1 MIARWMVYAVVLGIC
16 SVTAALALE
25 PLARTRGWTPR
36 WIWVTSLVASLLVPV
51 AVAMRPTSDNR
62 DGMRVPPRV
71 TAAGTLRMAAP
82 ADGRLDLDTMLLVVW
97 FTASLAMLAA
107 LGGGLSQLHRIRRRS
122 RRAVVAGEV
131 VVLTDDIGPGVTCF
145 GMPRII
151 IPAWAAA
158 LGAEETALLV
168 RHEREHLRAGD
179 PQLLVAA
186 LAAIALM
193 PWNLAVWIAA
203 RRLRS
208 ALELDCDARVLA
220 GGGEVRAYAQLLL
233 TVAGRRASPRLATML
248 TFAEPQSP
256 LERRIR
262 AMTERRR
269 LLSVGRQLS
278 LGALALAMIAIGCET
293 RRPEPLAPVSSFILK
308 DGSAKSSAVVSD
320 ATADSVRAGLA
331 LEVQDN
337 SPWPGLTGSVT
348 DPLLMVYDASGA
360 LLLSGR
366 LSDTTAG
373 GRINLNALPV
383 PTDAIERVEVIK
395 QGSLLPP
402 DAKGG
407 IIRVTLKPGEGH
419 AMRTKAPDGAT
430 VGDTTSRARTIQR
443 DTSNVERSR
452 ATPGV
457 DRQSPLVIVLDSNG
471 RQLLSRRF
479 DRANASSASGGLG
492 DIPVDP
498 DAIESMNVIT
508 DPAQLPAGAASGVI
522 RITLKPGKG
531 LTAKR

>member
-1 MIARWMVYAVVLGIC
+1 
-16 SVTAALALE
+16 
-25 PLARTRGWTPR
+25 
-36 WIWVTSLVASLLVPV
+36 
-51 AVAMRPTSDNR
+51 
-62 DGMRVPPRV
+62 
-71 TAAGTLRMAAP
+71 
-82 ADGRLDLDTMLLVVW
+82 
-97 FTASLAMLAA
+97 
-107 LGGGLSQLHRIRRRS
+107 
-122 RRAVVAGEV
+122 
-131 VVLTDDIGPGVTCF
+131 
-145 GMPRII
+145 
-151 IPAWAAA
+151 
-158 LGAEETALLV
+158 
-168 RHEREHLRAGD
+168 
-179 PQLLVAA
+179 
-186 LAAIALM
+186 
-193 PWNLAVWIAA
+193 
-203 RRLRS
+203 
-208 ALELDCDARVLA
+208 
-220 GGGEVRAYAQLLL
+220 
-233 TVAGRRASPRLATML
+233 
-248 TFAEPQSP
+248 
-256 LERRIR
+256 
-262 AMTERRR
+262 MTERRH

-452 ATPGV
+452 ETPGV

-479 DRANASSASGGLG
+479 DRANASSADGGLG

-498 DAIESMNVIT
+498 DAIESMNVIK

>member
-1 MIARWMVYAVVLGIC
+1 MDALYRTARHLLGIC

-25 PLARTRGWTPR
+25 PLARTCGWTPR
-36 WIWVTSLVASLLVPV
+36 WIWAASLVASLLVPV
-51 AVAMRPTSDNR
+51 AVAMRPSSESR
-62 DGMRVPPRV
+62 DGLRVPPGV
-71 TAAGTLRMAAP
+71 TAAGTQRMLAP
-82 ADGRLDLDTMLLVVW
+82 ADGRWNLDTMLLVVW
-97 FTASLAMLAA
+97 CTGSLAMLAA
-107 LGGGLSQLHRIRRRS
+107 LGGGLLQLHRIRRRS
-122 RRAVVAGEV
+122 RRAVVAGET

-158 LGAEETALLV
+158 LDAEETVLLL

-193 PWNLAVWIAA
+193 PWNPAVWIVA

-220 GGGEVRAYAQLLL
+220 GGGEVSTYAELLL

-248 TFAEPQSP
+248 TFAEQQSP
-256 LERRIR
+256 LERRIL

-269 LLSVGRQLS
+269 LLSVGRQFS
-278 LGALALAMIAIGCET
+278 LGALVLAMIAIGCET
-293 RRPEPLAPVSSFILK
+293 RRPEPLAPVTSFTLK
-308 DGSAKSSAVVSD
+308 DGSAKSSAVASA
-320 ATADSVRAGLA
+320 ATADSVRAALA
-331 LEVQDN
+331 LEVKVKT
-337 SPWPGLTGSVT
+337 PWLGLAGSVT

-383 PTDAIERVEVIK
+383 PVEAIERVEVIK

-407 IIRVTLKPGEGH
+407 IVRVTLKSREGLP
-419 AMRTKAPDGAT
+419 MRTKAPEGIT
-430 VGDTTSRARTIQR
+430 MGDTTSKQRSLQR
-443 DTSNVERSR
+443 DNAIVERSR
-452 ATPGV
+452 ETLGV

-479 DRANASSASGGLG
+479 ERASASSANGGLG
-492 DIPVDP
+492 DIPVAP

-508 DPAQLPAGAASGVI
+508 DPAQLPAGAESGVI

-531 LTAKR
+531 LTERR

>member
-1 MIARWMVYAVVLGIC
+1 MIATWMVYTVLLGFC
-16 SVTAALALE
+16 SVAAALALE

-36 WIWVTSLVASLLVPV
+36 WIWAASQVASLLVPV
-51 AVAMRPTSDNR
+51 AVAMRPANDRR
-62 DGMRVPPRV
+62 DGVRVLHGV
-71 TAAGTLRMAAP
+71 IAAGTQRMTTP
-82 ADGRLDLDTMLLVVW
+82 ADVRWNLDNMLLVVW
-97 FTASLAMLAA
+97 GAGSLAMLAA
-107 LGGGLSQLHRIRRRS
+107 LGGGLLQLHRIRRRS
-122 RRAVVAGEV
+122 HRAVVDGEV

-151 IPAWAAA
+151 IPVWVAA

-193 PWNLAVWIAA
+193 PWNPAVWIAA
-203 RRLRS
+203 RRLRW

-220 GGGEVRAYAQLLL
+220 GGGEVHAYAELLL

-262 AMTERRR
+262 AMTERRHV
-269 LLSVGRQLS
+269 LSVGRQLS
-278 LGALALAMIAIGCET
+278 LGTLAIAMIAIGCET
-293 RRPEPLAPVSSFILK
+293 RRPEPLAPVSSFALK
-308 DGSAKSSAVVSD
+308 DGSAKSSPVVN
-320 ATADSVRAGLA
+320 AGAADSARAALA
-331 LEVQDN
+331 LEVKEK
-337 SPWPGLTGSVT
+337 SLWPGLTGSVA

-373 GRINLNALPV
+373 GRLNLNALPV
-383 PTDAIERVEVIK
+383 PVEAIERVEVIK

-402 DAKGG
+402 DAQGG
-407 IIRVTLKPGEGH
+407 IIRVTLKPREGLP
-419 AMRTKAPDGAT
+419 MRTKAPDGAT
-430 VGDTTSRARTIQR
+430 MGDTTSKARTLQ
-443 DTSNVERSR
+443 SGNPNVERSR
-452 ATPGV
+452 ESLGL
-457 DRQSPLVIVLDSNG
+457 DRQSPLVIVLDSKG

-479 DRANASSASGGLG
+479 DRASASSASGGLG

-498 DAIESMNVIT
+498 DVIESMNVIQ
-508 DPAQLPAGAASGVI
+508 DPAQLPAGAESGVI

-531 LTAKR
+531 LTEKR